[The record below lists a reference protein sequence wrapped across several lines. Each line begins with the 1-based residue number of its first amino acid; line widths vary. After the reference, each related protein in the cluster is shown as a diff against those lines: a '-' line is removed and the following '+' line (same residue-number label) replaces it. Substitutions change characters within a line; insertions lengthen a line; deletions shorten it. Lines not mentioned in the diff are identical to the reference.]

1 MEKITSKL
9 SGWVGR
15 AVKVVMVAL
24 VIPLTAGLL
33 LGFLEQLDIPSL
45 SGSTFRQFVVGGFAA
60 YVGVHVLLYRPVGW
74 FQASHRLFSTLAVW
88 LFGGQ
93 VASTERSAP
102 APKVKPGKT
111 GKSDGGPRGGSAEG
125 STLVAFS
132 PYVVPLYTML
142 TCAAAWLAAQ
152 WIDRRFIDGPAGV
165 LIGATMA
172 FQWVMT
178 ADDLQPQRERW
189 HLETYLLAIGLIVV
203 LTLVIA
209 GACAPW
215 AIPEFSFARA
225 MSEGLTHTQAILT
238 SVVQQLFF

>member
-15 AVKVVMVAL
+15 AIKVVMVAL

-45 SGSTFRQFVVGGFAA
+45 SGSTFRHLVSWGFGA

-93 VASTERSAP
+93 VSSTERATP
-102 APKVKPGKT
+102 APKGKPGKA
-111 GKSDGGPRGGSAEG
+111 GKGEGGSRSGVAEG

-142 TCAAAWLAAQ
+142 VCAAAWLAAQ
-152 WIDRRFIDGPAGV
+152 WIDRRFVDGPAGV
-165 LIGATMA
+165 LIGSTMA

-209 GACAPW
+209 GACLPW
-215 AIPEFSFARA
+215 AIPEFSFGRA
-225 MSEGLTHTQAILT
+225 MADGLTHAQAIMFG
-238 SVVQQLFF
+238 VFQQLFL